1 MKERLI
7 FALICLLV
15 ISFLSDCS
23 NRARDEEAY
32 RIKAQGLGEL
42 VAEQASACVSQSR
55 AYMAVWEY
63 AKVSEIDFE
72 TAAAEMLGEETRQN
86 KTMMVENKAMIDNLL
101 EELRT
106 PPMKFEE
113 SYNKLVELHEIYMQL
128 HTLALKPSDDM
139 EKHNKEV
146 NRLAGQIMEKKKEL
160 DATFPMR

>member
-1 MKERLI
+1 LKERLI
-7 FALICLLV
+7 LALICLLV

-23 NRARDEEAY
+23 NRAREEEAY
-32 RIKAQGLGEL
+32 GIKAQGLGEL
-42 VAEQASACVSQSR
+42 IAKQASACVSQSR

-72 TAAAEMLGEETRQN
+72 MAAAEMLGEETKQN
-86 KTMMVENKAMIDNLL
+86 KAMMVENKAMIDNLL
-101 EELRT
+101 EELRN
-106 PPMKFEE
+106 PPVKFEE
-113 SYNKLVELHEIYMQL
+113 SHNKLVELHEIYMQL

-139 EKHNKEV
+139 EKHNEEV

>member
-1 MKERLI
+1 
-7 FALICLLV
+7 
-15 ISFLSDCS
+15 
-23 NRARDEEAY
+23 
-32 RIKAQGLGEL
+32 
-42 VAEQASACVSQSR
+42 
-55 AYMAVWEY
+55 
-63 AKVSEIDFE
+63 
-72 TAAAEMLGEETRQN
+72 
-86 KTMMVENKAMIDNLL
+86 MMVENKAMIDNLL